1 MTTPVNFE
9 PLVKALPHGGSV
21 VTWTQTPV
29 ATTGKFGTRVM
40 AAIVVVAGGPPDFLA
55 LSGVRQVGTTDVGG
69 QMSASPMVD
78 NSGGSH
84 IAFTW
89 VEQPHG
95 SPDSIKAKVLSET
108 LN

>member
-1 MTTPVNFE
+1 
-9 PLVKALPHGGSV
+9 
-21 VTWTQTPV
+21 
-29 ATTGKFGTRVM
+29 
-40 AAIVVVAGGPPDFLA
+40 
-55 LSGVRQVGTTDVGG
+55 
-69 QMSASPMVD
+69 MSASPMVD

-89 VEQPHG
+89 VEQPDG